1 MDGQQYL
8 RKVSLVLVEGDKGLD
23 LSDLRIT
30 FKTSSMDE
38 QSPNA
43 AVIRVYNLSADTLR
57 SIPGEF
63 HQVVLQAGYEDNFV
77 VIFQGEIKQFR
88 IGRENGTDVYL
99 DILASDGDFG
109 YSYSTINSSLAA
121 GARGKDVLAAA
132 LGAMAPFGITMGKN
146 GLPEEFG
153 GTFPRGKVMYGMNRA
168 VIRLMTKGQ
177 NARWSIQNGQINITP
192 LDGYLP
198 GQIVD
203 LNGQTGLIGRPEQTI
218 DGVFAKCLLNPK
230 IQIGGLVRLDN
241 KAVNQT
247 VNPNKGD
254 KFIMPHDQWASAG
267 LLYANVTTDGLYRT
281 YVIEY
286 EGDTRGQPW
295 YANLTLLAINES
307 TGKVQNSQIGATNGS
322 TRKGQ

>member
-1 MDGQQYL
+1 MKDQQYL
-8 RKVSLVLVEGDKGLD
+8 RKVSLFLVENEKALD
-23 LSDLRIT
+23 LSELRIT

-38 QSPNA
+38 QSPNS

-57 SIPGEF
+57 KIPGEF
-63 HQVVLQAGYEDNFV
+63 HRVVLQAGYADNFG
-77 VIFQGEIKQFR
+77 VIFDGDIKQYR
-88 IGRENGTDVYL
+88 IGRENGTDTYL
-99 DILASDGDFG
+99 DILAGDGDFG
-109 YSYSTINSSLAA
+109 YAYSTINTSLAA

-132 LGAMAPFGITMGKN
+132 VGAMAPFGITMGKN

-177 NARWSIQNGQINITP
+177 DARWSIQNGQINITP

-218 DGVFAKCLLNPK
+218 DGVMAKCLINPK
-230 IQIGGLVRLDN
+230 IQIGGLVRIDN

-247 VNPNKGD
+247 VNPNRGE
-254 KFIMPHDQWASAG
+254 KFILPHDQWASAG
-267 LLYANVTTDGLYRT
+267 LLYANVTADGLYRV

-295 YANLTLLAINES
+295 YSNLTLLAINES
-307 TGKVQNSQIGATNGS
+307 TGKTQNSQLGVTNGS
-322 TRKGQ
+322 QRKGQ